1 MKKLSI
7 VISLCLIFLC
17 ACQPTPD
24 EEIVMNRADGKLE
37 QAIVATAAPAYIYE
51 APSRWE
57 ETFMARNRE
66 VRFSANVEVPTAE
79 QFPVTTIKQRTFT
92 TSDVVTFLQG
102 VCSGDWVIRENE
114 YSREELTEDLKHAAK
129 GAYIGIDEMTG
140 EQIWQPNEEEMKRI
154 QGLIEQAPLEDS
166 FQPLTA
172 ENLSFPIKKIPVKD
186 YSGTTWYLFGK
197 NNSNSLITL
206 RRHRDGVIQTEK
218 VVLQGGATPGE
229 MPHTLD
235 NIMISQNEAI
245 SKGDDLILSLGLKD
259 FRVAEVQKARET
271 QSYTYAI
278 YGEGYWLTYVNT
290 LDGTVPCFYGDY
302 GNPDFLNFTQD
313 DGMTYA
319 PKWRQECVQIF
330 VTETGI
336 QFIGWAYPKEMVMTA
351 SDNVQ
356 LLPFSDIQQST
367 KKLLEYGTGG
377 FEGSPILVSR
387 MVLTTS
393 IAQIPNQG
401 DEAFY
406 VPTWVIFLTTEE
418 EASLYFDIDVL
429 LINALDGSFI
439 MR

>member
-1 MKKLSI
+1 MKKLSVVTI
-7 VISLCLIFLC
+7 LCLIFLC

-24 EEIVMNRADGKLE
+24 EEIVMNRTDGKLE
-37 QAIVATAAPAYIYE
+37 QAIVATAAPAYIFE
-51 APSRWE
+51 APSHWE

-66 VRFSANVEVPTAE
+66 VRISADVEVPTAE
-79 QFPVTTIKQRTFT
+79 QFPVTTIKQHKFT
-92 TSDVVTFLQG
+92 TSDVVYFLQG
-102 VCSGDWVIRENE
+102 VCSGNWVIRENE

-129 GAYIGIDEMTG
+129 GTYMGIDETTG

-154 QGLIEQAPLEDS
+154 QSLIEQAPLEDS

-172 ENLSFPIKKIPVKD
+172 ENLSFPIKTIPVKD
-186 YSGTTWYLFGK
+186 SSGLTWYLFGK
-197 NNSNSLITL
+197 NNTNSLVTL
-206 RRHRDGVIQTEK
+206 RQHRDGVIQTEN
-218 VVLQGGATPGE
+218 VVLQGEATPGE

-235 NIMISQNEAI
+235 HIMISQDEAI
-245 SKGDDLILSLGLKD
+245 VKGDACILSLGLNG

-271 QSYTYAI
+271 QSYTYAV

-290 LDGTVPCFYGDY
+290 LEGTVPCFYGDY

-330 VTETGI
+330 VTEEGV
-336 QFIGWAYPKEMVMTA
+336 QFIGWAYPKETVMTA
-351 SDNVQ
+351 SENVQ
-356 LLPFSDIQQST
+356 LLPFSEIQKSL

-377 FEGSPILVSR
+377 FEGSPIVISR

-418 EASLYFDIDVL
+418 EASLNFDIDVL
-429 LINALDGSFI
+429 LMNAIDGTFI